1 MWKSYFQKST
11 PGPLDKY
18 ALSLF
23 CRCCIEIGTLEVEAS
38 IQWGSILDGKKCRDF
53 YLDWSHPCLPAFLP
67 PSKLPSRFH
76 TLCIRVSLPPS
87 FLPAVA
93 GRRQAGLP
101 GGPPL
106 LPHSLSRTHSG
117 TGVQSYVKGVNTEY
131 YTTSVRLKGC
141 ISLRFFCQPAVGF
154 TQSFDKNIR
163 ESIVYSTYTWG

>member
-1 MWKSYFQKST
+1 M
-11 PGPLDKY
+11 
-18 ALSLF
+18 
-23 CRCCIEIGTLEVEAS
+23 EAS

-53 YLDWSHPCLPAFLP
+53 YLDWSHPCLPSFLP